1 MEAARSELLQVPDV
15 SKIDILGAQ
24 DEVIY
29 IDFSA
34 ERLAGLGFDPSTLLA
49 ALRAQNIVS
58 PAGVLSTSKESI
70 ALRVS
75 GGFGSEQDIA
85 NVTFVVGERML
96 RLRDIAEVRRG
107 FSDPPQPMF
116 RLNGEPAIGLAIAMR
131 DGGDTLALGRNVA
144 SKIATIKADLPL
156 GIEPRLVADQPLTVD
171 QAINEFTTSLWQAI
185 GIVLVVSFV
194 ALGVRAGTVV
204 AVAIPLTLAV
214 VFPMMDMAN
223 IDLQRVSLGALIIA
237 LALMVDDAMTTI
249 DAMSRRLALGDDKVA
264 AAIYAYKH
272 LSFAMLIGTLVT
284 IAGFV
289 PIGFA
294 QSSAGEYTFSI
305 FAVVG
310 IALIASW
317 LVAMVFAPLIG
328 MVLLRPPKEG
338 TSDKPNRTVA
348 AYRGL
353 LTLAMRARWFTI
365 ALTMAIF
372 IVSIVALGQVQRQ
385 FFPSSDRP
393 ELLVDLRLP
402 QNASIHAT
410 EQLVNEFE
418 QVLRDDPDFAPEI
431 ARWSTYIGQGAIRFY
446 LPLDVQLANPFF
458 AQAVIVTNDI
468 EARERLQPRLQQLLA
483 ERFPQV
489 VGRVSPLELGP
500 PVGWPVQYRVLG
512 PDPTKLREIAM
523 QLADLVAANPGAR
536 RVNFDW
542 MEPERE
548 LHIRIDQEQARLLGL
563 STQAVATALNTNISG
578 ATITQVRDDIYL
590 INVVARELGG
600 QRLSVETLRSL
611 PVSLPNGRTI
621 PLSQFAVFEYGQDY
635 PLVWRRDRVPTLT
648 VQADVAPGAMPE
660 TVVADLTAP
669 IAELNASLPAGY
681 RIELGGSV
689 EESTDSR
696 ASVFAVVP
704 VMVLMMLS
712 LLIFQLKSFARL
724 FIVLSLVPLGLIGV
738 VAALL
743 LSGKPLGFVAILGI
757 LALIG
762 MIAKNAVILI
772 DQIEAE
778 RAAGKTVWDAVVEAS
793 VSRFRPIMLTAVST
807 VLGMIPIAPTVF
819 WGSMAYAIMGGLL
832 VASLLTLVFLPTLYV
847 TWYGGKPT
855 RRDRQGDELQQ
866 A

>member
-1 MEAARSELLQVPDV
+1 
-15 SKIDILGAQ
+15 
-24 DEVIY
+24 
-29 IDFSA
+29 
-34 ERLAGLGFDPSTLLA
+34 
-49 ALRAQNIVS
+49 
-58 PAGVLSTSKESI
+58 
-70 ALRVS
+70 
-75 GGFGSEQDIA
+75 
-85 NVTFVVGERML
+85 
-96 RLRDIAEVRRG
+96 
-107 FSDPPQPMF
+107 
-116 RLNGEPAIGLAIAMR
+116 AIAMR

-144 SKIATIKADLPL
+144 KAIAEIKAELPH

-171 QAINEFTTSLWQAI
+171 LAINEFTTSLWQAI
-185 GIVLVVSFV
+185 GIVLVISFV

-204 AVAIPLTLAV
+204 AIAIPLTLAV
-214 VFPMMDMAN
+214 VFPMMDMVD

-237 LALMVDDAMTTI
+237 LALMVDDAMTSI
-249 DAMSRRLALGDDKVA
+249 DAMSRRLAAGDDQVSA
-264 AAIYAYKH
+264 ATYAYTH

-310 IALIASW
+310 IALLASW
-317 LVAMVFAPLIG
+317 FVAMVFAPLLG
-328 MVLLRPPKEG
+328 MVLLRPLKSG
-338 TSDKPNRTVA
+338 ADDKPNWTVT

-365 ALTMAIF
+365 ALTVAVFVAAIL
-372 IVSIVALGQVQRQ
+372 ALAQVPRQ

-410 EQLVNEFE
+410 ERLVDEFE
-418 QVLRDDPDFAPEI
+418 QILREDPEFAPEI
-431 ARWSTYIGQGAIRFY
+431 ERWSTYIGQGAIRFY

-458 AQAVIVTNDI
+458 AQAVIVTNNI
-468 EARERLQPRLQQLLA
+468 EARERLQPRLQHLLA
-483 ERFPQV
+483 EQFPQV

-512 PDPTKLREIAM
+512 PDPTQLRDIAM
-523 QLADLVAANPGAR
+523 DLADLVAANPGAR

-548 LHIRIDQEQARLLGL
+548 LHIRIDQEQARQLGL
-563 STQAVATALNTNISG
+563 SSQAVATALNANISG
-578 ATITQVRDDIYL
+578 TPITQVRDDIYL
-590 INVVARELGG
+590 VNVVARELGG
-600 QRLSVETLRSL
+600 QRLSIETLRSL

-621 PLSQFAVFEYGQDY
+621 PLSQFATFEYGQDY

-648 VQADVAPGAMPE
+648 VQADVAPGILPE
-660 TVVADLTAP
+660 AVVADLDAP
-669 IAELNASLPAGY
+669 IAALNATLPAGY
-681 RIELGGSV
+681 RIELGGAV
-689 EESTDSR
+689 EESANSQ

-704 VMVLMMLS
+704 IMLLLMLS

-724 FIVLSLVPLGLIGV
+724 FMVLSLVPLGLIGV
-738 VAALL
+738 VGALL
-743 LSGKPLGFVAILGI
+743 VAGKPLGFVAILGI

-778 RAAGKTVWDAVVEAS
+778 RAAGRTVWDAVVEAS
-793 VSRFRPIMLTAVST
+793 ISRFRPIMLTALST
-807 VLGMIPIAPTVF
+807 ILGMIPIAPTVF
-819 WGSMAYAIMGGLL
+819 WGSMAYAIMGGLA

-847 TWYGGKPT
+847 TWYRGQVPVTGAIQGGNA
-855 RRDRQGDELQQ
+855 DDV
-866 A
+866 

>member
-1 MEAARSELLQVPDV
+1 
-15 SKIDILGAQ
+15 
-24 DEVIY
+24 
-29 IDFSA
+29 
-34 ERLAGLGFDPSTLLA
+34 
-49 ALRAQNIVS
+49 
-58 PAGVLSTSKESI
+58 VLSTSDESI
-70 ALRVS
+70 TLRVS
-75 GGFGSEQDIA
+75 GAFGSEQHIA
-85 NVTFVVGERML
+85 DVTFSIGERML
-96 RLRDIAEVRRG
+96 RLRDIADVRRG
-107 FSDPPQPMF
+107 YTDPPQPMF
-116 RLNGEPAIGLAIAMR
+116 RIDGEPAIGLAIAMR

-144 SKIATIKADLPL
+144 RAIADIRAELPH
-156 GIEPRLVADQPLTVD
+156 GIEPRLVADQPHTVD
-171 QAINEFTTSLWQAI
+171 LAINEFSASLWQAI
-185 GIVLVVSFV
+185 GIVLVVSFI

-214 VFPMMDMAN
+214 VFPLMDIVD

-249 DAMSRRLALGDDKVA
+249 DAMSRRLAAGDDRVSA
-264 AAIYAYKH
+264 ATYAYKH

-317 LVAMVFAPLIG
+317 LVAMVFAPVIG
-328 MVLLRPPKEG
+328 MVLLRPPKAG
-338 TSDKPNRTVA
+338 ASDKPSRTVA
-348 AYRGL
+348 VYRGL
-353 LTLAMRARWFTI
+353 LTLAMRARWVTI
-365 ALTMAIF
+365 ALTLVIF
-372 IVSIVALGQVQRQ
+372 AAALVGLGSVQRQ

-410 EQLVNEFE
+410 QRTVDELE
-418 QVLRDDPDFAPEI
+418 QVLRDDPEFAAEI
-431 ARWSTYIGQGAIRFY
+431 DRWSTYIGQGAIRFY

-458 AQAVIVTNDI
+458 AQAVIVTTGI
-468 EARERLQPRLQQLLA
+468 EARERLQPRLEQLLA
-483 ERFPQV
+483 ERFPHV

-512 PDPTKLREIAM
+512 PEPTRLREIA
-523 QLADLVAANPGAR
+523 LELGDAIAANPGTR

-542 MEPERE
+542 MEPKRE
-548 LHIRIDQEQARLLGL
+548 LHIRVDQEQARQLGL
-563 STQAVATALNTNISG
+563 SSQAVATALNANIAG
-578 ATITQVRDDIYL
+578 TLITQVRDDIYL
-590 INVVARELGG
+590 VNVVAREVGG
-600 QRLSVETLRSL
+600 QRLSIETLRNL
-611 PVSLPNGRTI
+611 PVSLPSGRTI
-621 PLSQFAVFEYGQDY
+621 ALSQFAEFEYGQDY

-648 VQADVAPGAMPE
+648 VQADVAPGTMPE
-660 TVVADLTAP
+660 TVVAELEQP
-669 IAELNASLPAGY
+669 IAELNARLPVGY
-681 RIELGGSV
+681 RIELGGAV
-689 EESTDSR
+689 EESADSQ

-704 VMVLMMLS
+704 LMLLIMLT

-738 VAALL
+738 VGALL
-743 LSGKPLGFVAILGI
+743 ASGKPLGFVAILGI

-778 RAAGKTVWDAVVEAS
+778 RGAGKGVWDAVVEAS
-793 VSRFRPIMLTAVST
+793 VSRFRPIMLTALST

-832 VASLLTLVFLPTLYV
+832 VASLLTLVLLPTLYV
-847 TWYGGKPT
+847 TWYGGKAIRPE
-855 RRDRQGDELQQ
+855 GSGGALQER
-866 A
+866 